1 MIEDDKQTEA
11 PQDSSD
17 SATDG
22 AEEPPFARLEAELE
36 KLRNEV
42 LYAQAETQNV
52 RRRLEKEKQD
62 ATAYA
67 ATGFARDILS
77 VSDNIA
83 RALAAIPA
91 ELREDEKLKPLI
103 TGLDMTGKELD
114 TVFSRHG
121 IVKIEAVGQK
131 LDPNRHQAM
140 VELESADA
148 DPGTVVQEM
157 QAGYVIRDRLLRPAL
172 VAVAKAPANADA

>member
-11 PQDSSD
+11 PLDSSETAD
-17 SATDG
+17 DG
-22 AEEPPFARLEAELE
+22 VDEPPFARLEAELE

-83 RALAAIPA
+83 RALAAIP
-91 ELREDEKLKPLI
+91 
-103 TGLDMTGKELD
+103 
-114 TVFSRHG
+114 
-121 IVKIEAVGQK
+121 
-131 LDPNRHQAM
+131 
-140 VELESADA
+140 
-148 DPGTVVQEM
+148 
-157 QAGYVIRDRLLRPAL
+157 
-172 VAVAKAPANADA
+172 